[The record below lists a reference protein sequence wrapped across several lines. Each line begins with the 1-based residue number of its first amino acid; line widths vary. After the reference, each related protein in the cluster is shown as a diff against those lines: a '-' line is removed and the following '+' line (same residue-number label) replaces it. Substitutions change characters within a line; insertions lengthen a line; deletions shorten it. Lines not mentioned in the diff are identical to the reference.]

1 LARKRTASFYSGM
14 SNLATIG
21 KEWGGGTGVCGDRNL
36 VEFALFTGG
45 ITVGRILRR
54 IPKTKFPDAAEVEKF
69 YAFVIRDST
78 TFSCDDDV
86 YCCWPPL

>member
-1 LARKRTASFYSGM
+1 
-14 SNLATIG
+14 
-21 KEWGGGTGVCGDRNL
+21 L

-86 YCCWPPL
+86 YC